1 MLARVVKFIP
11 CWIRGSD
18 TLPGDLNI
26 FLIVCCQIMCDY
38 DRIKRTGSAD
48 NDFPRLNALHAEAS
62 SPEVETPYA
71 G

>member
-18 TLPGDLNI
+18 TLRVIRYFSDRLLPG
-26 FLIVCCQIMCDY
+26 MCDY

-48 NDFPRLNALHAEAS
+48 NDFPRLNALHAEPS